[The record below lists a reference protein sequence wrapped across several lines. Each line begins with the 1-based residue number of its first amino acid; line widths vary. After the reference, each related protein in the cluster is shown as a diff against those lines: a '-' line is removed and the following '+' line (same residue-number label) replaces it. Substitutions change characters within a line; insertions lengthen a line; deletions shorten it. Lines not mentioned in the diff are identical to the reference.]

1 MKKVIVTVALV
12 LVCLISGCVTG
23 KVDFAKPTEQ
33 GAIQN
38 SVVINKSKDRVWKE
52 MVPALGREFFVINN
66 LDKESGLINL
76 SYTGDP
82 EKYIDCGRIIST
94 VKNARGERT
103 YDFPGSK
110 AYQEYELNHQG
121 QLFFVARKMNLE
133 GRMNIVIQEIAPNQ
147 SQITVNTRYV
157 LSKDMTIADVLGHRQ
172 NRTDTISF
180 NTGQKATSPGGKTD
194 CQCNGE
200 FEKTVLGI
208 LTGSSQ

>member
-1 MKKVIVTVALV
+1 MKNVVVTVALV

-23 KVDFAKPTEQ
+23 KVYFAKPTEQ

-38 SVVINKSKDRVWKE
+38 SVVINKGKDHVWKE

-94 VKNARGERT
+94 VQNARGERT
-103 YDFPGSK
+103 YNFQGSK
-110 AYQEYELNHQG
+110 AYQEYEVNHQG

-180 NTGQKATSPGGKTD
+180 NTGQKATFPGGKTD